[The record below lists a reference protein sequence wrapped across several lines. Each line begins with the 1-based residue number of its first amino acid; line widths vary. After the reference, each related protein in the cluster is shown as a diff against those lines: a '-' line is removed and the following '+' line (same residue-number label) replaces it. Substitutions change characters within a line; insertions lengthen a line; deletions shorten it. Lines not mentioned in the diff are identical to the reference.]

1 MFLYFTGN
9 MDWDVRRHHYADY
22 SLVVGNIS
30 DKLGKRG
37 ISIVLYLVKENLDR
51 IEKATFFITGKF
63 WVFQVEKAQNRLVT
77 WNDINEPLLKE

>member
-1 MFLYFTGN
+1 

-51 IEKATFFITGKF
+51 RRQPF
-63 WVFQVEKAQNRLVT
+63 L
-77 WNDINEPLLKE
+77 

>member
-51 IEKATFFITGKF
+51 RRQPF
-63 WVFQVEKAQNRLVT
+63 L
-77 WNDINEPLLKE
+77 